1 MNTEE
6 ASITRDLAVL
16 FAPGPAE
23 QLGLRQAVVTAAAF
37 GPPPSVTVTIGA
49 SSVPGV
55 RYPDW
60 YLPTVNDVV
69 FVLFD
74 GKAPMVLLVLAG
86 ASAVRTFPPGVIL
99 PYGASTA
106 PAGWLNCTGAAVS
119 RTTYAALFAAIG
131 TTYGVGDGSTT
142 FNLPDLRGRV
152 PVGNSGVSPFTNLGD
167 TGGATLHT
175 LTTAEMPSHIHT
187 IGGASIKFSGS
198 DPHTHAGAG
207 PALSEAAN
215 PNGGNATPVDTGLK
229 GSDNAHNNVQPF
241 QVVNFIIH
249 T

>member
-1 MNTEE
+1 MSTEE
-6 ASITRDLAVL
+6 EAITRDLAVL
-16 FAPGPAE
+16 FAPGPSE
-23 QLGLRQAVVTAAAF
+23 QLGLRQATVTASAF
-37 GPPPSVTVTIGA
+37 GPPPTVTVTIGA
-49 SSVPGV
+49 TSVPGV

-86 ASAVRTFPPGVIL
+86 ASAVRTFPAGAIL

-131 TTYGVGDGSTT
+131 TTYGGGDGSTT
-142 FNLPDLRGRV
+142 FNLPNLSGRV
-152 PVGNSGVSPFTNLGD
+152 PAGITGAGNFASMGQS
-167 TGGATLHT
+167 GGAETHT
-175 LTTAEMPSHIHT
+175 LATGEMPSHAHNT
-187 IGGASIKFSGS
+187 TSVLYTTNTVHEHSGVGGFGSEGPFPNDGGAGAIATDTRGSG
-198 DPHTHAGAG
+198 T
-207 PALSEAAN
+207 
-215 PNGGNATPVDTGLK
+215 
-229 GSDNAHNNVQPF
+229 AHNNLQPYLTL
-241 QVVNFIIH
+241 NFIIH